1 MMRGI
6 RNLLAGRSEL
16 RDVLLVLGVTLLA
29 WEAGVAITKPS
40 PLILPAP
47 SAIVAAFAETPGLFL
62 RHLGFTVAMT
72 LAGFLL
78 AVVLGIA
85 LAVAIISSTVIE
97 RTVYT
102 LLVALNSIP
111 KVALAPLFVIWMG
124 TGTEPKIA
132 IALML
137 AIFPIVIDMVLGL
150 RSVDPDMLNL
160 ARVSKASR
168 WAILFK
174 IRFPCA
180 LPSLFAGMKVAIS
193 FALVGAIVG
202 EFVAGSRGLGFQ
214 ILTAQGQFDTVRV
227 FVPLLL
233 LGVAGTILFFLVDY
247 AERLTL
253 PWHVSQRDRGGRQ
266 THRS

>member
-1 MMRGI
+1 MLR
-6 RNLLAGRSEL
+6 RLFSADNEV
-16 RDVLLVLGVTLLA
+16 RDVIVVVFAALLA
-29 WEAGVAITKPS
+29 WEGAVRVFQPS

-47 SAIVAAFAETPGLFL
+47 SAIAVAFWETPQLFM
-62 RHLGFTVAMT
+62 RHLGFTILTTM
-72 LAGFLL
+72 AGFAS
-78 AVVLGIA
+78 AVVLGVL
-85 LAVAIISSTVIE
+85 LAVGIVYSRFLE

-137 AIFPIVIDMVLGL
+137 ALFPIVIDMVLGL
-150 RSVDPDMLNL
+150 RSVDPDMLAL
-160 ARVSKASR
+160 ARVSKASPM
-168 WAILFK
+168 AILFK

-180 LPSLFAGMKVAIS
+180 LPSLFAGMKVAVS

-202 EFVAGSRGLGFQ
+202 EFVAGSKGLGFQ

-227 FVPLLL
+227 FVSLVL
-233 LGVAGTILFFLVDY
+233 LGIVGTLLFFLVDY
-247 AERLTL
+247 AERMLL
-253 PWHVSQRDRGGRQ
+253 PWHVSQRGR
-266 THRS
+266 RDPA